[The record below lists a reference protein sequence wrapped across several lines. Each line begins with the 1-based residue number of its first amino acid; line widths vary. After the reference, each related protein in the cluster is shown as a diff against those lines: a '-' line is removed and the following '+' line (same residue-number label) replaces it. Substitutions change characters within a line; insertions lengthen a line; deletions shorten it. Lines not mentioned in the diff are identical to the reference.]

1 MNRRI
6 AVLAVATCALSLS
19 LPLLAQQTPPTTTP
33 RTPPVDQVKTYLSL
47 TDQQVQQLQQLITSE
62 RQANQTRQQEIQT
75 KQTQLQQLLT
85 ANSNDAAAL
94 GRLLIDIQA
103 LRRQVET
110 THTNFQTQAVALL
123 NDAQKTKLKALDD
136 ASKLAPTIGQA
147 VSLNLLT
154 PARPPNA
161 GAPGIGGPG
170 PGPGGPGGGM
180 GPMGPRFRQR
190 PAPPVE

>member
-6 AVLAVATCALSLS
+6 AVLATAACALSLS
-19 LPLLAQQTPPTTTP
+19 LPLPGQQAPPTP
-33 RTPPVDQVKTYLSL
+33 RTPPTDQVKTYLSL

-62 RQANQTRQQEIQT
+62 RQANQARQQEIQT

-85 ANSNDAAAL
+85 DNSNDAAAL

-103 LRRQVET
+103 VRRQMET
-110 THTNFQTQAVALL
+110 THTNFQNQAVALL
-123 NDAQKTKLKALDD
+123 NDAQKAKLKALDD

-161 GAPGIGGPG
+161 GIPGFGGPG
-170 PGPGGPGGGM
+170 PGPGGP
-180 GPMGPRFRQR
+180 MGPRFRR